1 MSSVVR
7 FSPDLSAW
15 LVEQLDQGQAPAA
28 LVQIMIEGRMDP
40 RVARV
45 IVDAFVFARQRGRPV
60 PLDSLSIEVA
70 PPEYAYDQPRLVRKP
85 RLVVQGRAVP
95 VLARSEEPVVAV
107 LGNVLS
113 ADECEQLIELA
124 RPRLEPS
131 TVVDVYSGADTVTV
145 HRTSLGMFFRVGE
158 NPFIAGL
165 DARISELMQLPLE
178 NGEGF
183 QVLHYPAGAETTP
196 HFDFLQATN
205 EANRASIARSGQ
217 RVSTLIAYL
226 NDVPGGGET
235 VFPKLGLAVVPQRGN
250 AVYFEYCNSRGQVD
264 HATVHGGNRVLE
276 GEKWVVTKWM
286 RERRFVSASGAGSEG
301 MAGAR
306 ARG

>member
-40 RVARV
+40 RVARA

-60 PLDSLSIEVA
+60 PFDSLSIEDP
-70 PPEYAYDQPRLVRKP
+70 PPEYVYEPPHLARKP
-85 RLVVQGRAVP
+85 RFVVQGRAVS

-113 ADECEQLIELA
+113 AEECAQLIELA

-131 TVVDVYSGADTVTV
+131 TVVDLYSGANTITD
-145 HRTSLGMFFRVGE
+145 HRTSLGMFFRVRE
-158 NPFIAGL
+158 NAFIAAL

-183 QVLHYPAGAETTP
+183 QVLHYPAGAQTTP

-226 NDVPGGGET
+226 NDVPSGGET
-235 VFPKLGLAVVPQRGN
+235 VFPELGLAVVPQRGN

-264 HATVHGGNRVLE
+264 HATVHGGNPVLE

-286 RERRFVSASGAGSEG
+286 RERPFVSASEAGSEG
-301 MAGAR
+301 MPGAR
-306 ARG
+306 G